1 MVIYGNSPSPSRSES
16 RRELCKETIR
26 FESKVFSNLMIL
38 WDNPTSK
45 LVLTVNRMTA
55 YHKAQTLYLEQI
67 LVHSGNAHFSEEC
80 GLAYKHG
87 EP

>member
-1 MVIYGNSPSPSRSES
+1 MEILPPLHALSQEERKETN
-16 RRELCKETIR
+16 CKETIR

-38 WDNPTSK
+38 WDNPMSK
-45 LVLTVNRMTA
+45 LVLTIRMTA
-55 YHKAQTLYLEQI
+55 CHKAQTLYLEQI